1 LRRGHVAPRFIYR
14 MAQSENLL
22 PFVLGAHRAPMA
34 LPALRASGGTWSILD
49 ETEIRRQGF
58 TQTARRFDAINQK
71 LKTVGKG
78 KTLQQRIDERGK
90 LSKQVFGAAGHLILA
105 GAGGKIICAAC
116 LPVAQAQDLVVD
128 QTLYWKV
135 VADAD
140 EAWYQ
145 VGMLNSVALTN
156 ATLAFNPK
164 GDFGERHLHTLPYR
178 MMPTYDAGN
187 GDHRKIAALA
197 KDIAVLAEGHCTT
210 DPYLADPVKAL
221 TARRRKLR
229 ALLEGSPLL
238 VQLETLARSALAG
251 TSTASTGGSGSGA
264 QAPAC

>member
-1 LRRGHVAPRFIYR
+1 
-14 MAQSENLL
+14 M
-22 PFVLGAHRAPMA
+22 
-34 LPALRASGGTWSILD
+34 
-49 ETEIRRQGF
+49 
-58 TQTARRFDAINQK
+58 
-71 LKTVGKG
+71 
-78 KTLQQRIDERGK
+78 
-90 LSKQVFGAAGHLILA
+90 
-105 GAGGKIICAAC
+105 
-116 LPVAQAQDLVVD
+116 
-128 QTLYWKV
+128 
-135 VADAD
+135 ADAD

-178 MMPTYDAGN
+178 MMPAYDASN

-197 KDIAVLAEGHCTT
+197 KDIAVLAEDHCTT
-210 DPYLADPVKAL
+210 DPYLADPAKAL

-251 TSTASTGGSGSGA
+251 TAIASTGGSGSGA
-264 QAPAC
+264 EAPTC

>member
-1 LRRGHVAPRFIYR
+1 
-14 MAQSENLL
+14 MAE
-22 PFVLGAHRAPMA
+22 
-34 LPALRASGGTWSILD
+34 
-49 ETEIRRQGF
+49 
-58 TQTARRFDAINQK
+58 
-71 LKTVGKG
+71 
-78 KTLQQRIDERGK
+78 
-90 LSKQVFGAAGHLILA
+90 
-105 GAGGKIICAAC
+105 
-116 LPVAQAQDLVVD
+116 AQDLVVD

-145 VGMLNSVALTN
+145 VGMLNSVAMTK

-164 GDFGERHLHTLPYR
+164 GDFGERHIHTLPYR
-178 MMPTYDAGN
+178 MMPAYDAGN

-210 DPYLADPVKAL
+210 DPYLADPAKAL

-238 VQLETLARSALAG
+238 VQLETLAQSALAG
-251 TSTASTGGSGSGA
+251 TSTASTSDRGSGA
-264 QAPAC
+264 KAPAC